1 MKGRK
6 PQLKPDDNT
15 VEEVSSAPDWMTA
28 QAKAE
33 WHRIMPLLVERRILT
48 EADMGSVENYCMAI
62 STAREAD
69 SVLQERG
76 HVYEDLHGNLRR
88 NPASLVLKDAMQT
101 ARQLAAEL
109 GLTPVSRS
117 RPSIREDDDPEDD
130 LLQTSWL

>member
-6 PQLKPDDNT
+6 PKSGPPQDKAAIET
-15 VEEVSSAPDWMTA
+15 VPRAPAWMSKD
-28 QAKAE
+28 AKAE
-33 WHRIMPLLVERRILT
+33 WRRIMPLLVERRILT

-62 STAREAD
+62 GSARQAD
-69 SVLQERG
+69 AELQATG
-76 HVYEDLHGNLRR
+76 YTYPGPNGDIKR

-117 RPSIREDDDPEDD
+117 RPSIRDDADADDD
-130 LLQTSWL
+130 LLG